1 MFLGLQERVDA
12 CKAPAEQLV
21 IHGPGL
27 TTAIAVFQGQSKQLT
42 HEAAGEQTSVKAGHG
57 WLPPLLGLE
66 VQESG
71 TLLDP
76 TVVVKVHQTV

>member
-1 MFLGLQERVDA
+1 MMHFFSSFVAGMFLGLQERVDA

-42 HEAAGEQTSVKAGHG
+42 HEAAGEQTSVKAIRERAR
-57 WLPPLLGLE
+57 LLWHRKI
-66 VQESG
+66 V
-71 TLLDP
+71 
-76 TVVVKVHQTV
+76 